1 MPNIDKGANSHPFGQ
16 GDMQFKEIAGAGAST
31 EVVLI
36 TVLGAILAGQTL
48 SVEVDGVKISAAF
61 NTDTNT
67 TIVDL
72 ATAIQ
77 AEPLVTTAVAASNQI
92 TVTAAATGV
101 ALTIID
107 GKVEGNLVEAIVYA
121 EITTIASSADAVD
134 EIEVIAYSRAGL
146 KTDDREWQLKKLLYR
161 SGPSVTATI
170 FAVFPPVQIPRSDY
184 IFSFDGVPQ
193 VQEVFFSRGATLLAG
208 NTVDIDVDGVTVS
221 QVFVTDHNATLDA
234 LAVLIQAEGGVVTAV
249 RRGDHI
255 IEVTAVG
262 NGLPVLL
269 NKQSVTGGS
278 ETTRIEIRETKHG
291 QPSAAFMNFA

>member
-16 GDMQFKEIAGAGAST
+16 GDMQFKEIAGVGAST

-36 TVLGAILAGQTL
+36 TVLGSILAGQTL
-48 SVEVDGVKISAAF
+48 SVEVDGVKISVPF
-61 NTDTNT
+61 NTNTNT

-92 TVTAAATGV
+92 TVTAGATGV

-121 EITTIASSADAVD
+121 EITTFASNADAVG
-134 EIEVIAYSRAGL
+134 EIEIIAYARAGL
-146 KTDDREWQLKKLLYR
+146 KTDDREWQLRKLLYR
-161 SGPSVTATI
+161 AGPSVTASL

-193 VQEVFFSRGATLLAG
+193 VQEIFFSRGATLLAG
-208 NTVDIDVDGVTVS
+208 NTINIDVDGATLG
-221 QVFVTDHNATLDA
+221 QAFDTDHQTTLDA
-234 LAVLIQAEGGVVTAV
+234 LAAQIQGEAGVVTAV

-255 IEVTAVG
+255 IEVIAVS

-278 ETTRIEIRETKHG
+278 LTTRIEIRESQHG